1 MQNPSR
7 AQRRARVAVS
17 LAAVATAVAAAT
29 LVVAPAASAD
39 APQPR
44 IVGGEPTTTD
54 EYPYIMQITDTT
66 GFQFCG
72 GTLVAPNK
80 VVTAAHCMQGERPST
95 IEVVGGR
102 TELEG
107 TDGTVSAVTNIWR
120 HPEYD
125 RVNFVNDVAVITLED
140 AMPYDTLPIA
150 QAEDSDLYEEGTL
163 TRILGWG
170 ATSSN
175 GSFPDQLLTAEVP
188 VVSDEAC
195 AEVYDPGFDPDAHVC
210 AGYEEGGVDTC
221 QGDSGGPLVIE
232 GRLAGITS
240 FGQGC
245 AEPGY
250 PGVYTQVNTYA
261 DLLAAQINS

>member
-7 AQRRARVAVS
+7 AQGRARITVS
-17 LAAVATAVAAAT
+17 LTAAATAVAAT
-29 LVVAPAASAD
+29 LVAAPAAFAD

-54 EYPYIMQITDTT
+54 AYPFITQITDTN

-80 VVTAAHCMQGERPST
+80 VVTAAHCLQGERPAT

-102 TELEG
+102 TNIDG
-107 TDGTVSAVTNIWR
+107 TDGTVSAVTGIWR

-125 RVNFVNDVAVITLED
+125 RVNFVNDVAVLTLAD

-150 QAEDSDLYEEGTL
+150 QAADSGLYEEGTL

-175 GSFPDQLLTAEVP
+175 GSYPNQLRTAEVP
-188 VVSDEAC
+188 VVSDESC
-195 AEVYDPGFDPDAHVC
+195 AAAYDPGFDADAHVC

-240 FGQGC
+240 FGNGC
-245 AEPGY
+245 AEPGW

-261 DLLAAQINS
+261 DLLTEQINS